1 MAPVASDDVI
11 AFAASASLGLVPIL
25 PTTPNNAASMPNKLF
40 QYMAAGLPVVSTDLP
55 HLREIV
61 EGSGA
66 GRCVDSSRPEALA
79 AAMRSVLADPALA
92 AAMGSAG
99 RGAVAERYNWG
110 VAAATLLR
118 VYERISSGAP
128 LQSPR

>member
-1 MAPVASDDVI
+1 
-11 AFAASASLGLVPIL
+11 
-25 PTTPNNAASMPNKLF
+25 
-40 QYMAAGLPVVSTDLP
+40 
-55 HLREIV
+55 
-61 EGSGA
+61 
-66 GRCVDSSRPEALA
+66 
-79 AAMRSVLADPALA
+79 
-92 AAMGSAG
+92 MGSAG